1 MLRYSSITKAL
12 YDDRFGVRVLLDQYG
27 PLLGMFIGKPR
38 GKAQKAE
45 DPAEKFTRLVEQAM
59 SRGMSYLEAV
69 RLIDSIDPTLRQRSN
84 ELTTLRREVEQNK
97 RQASKAAWRAE
108 ASRRFKER
116 RGVR

>member
-45 DPAEKFTRLVEQAM
+45 DPAEKFTRLVKEAM
-59 SRGMSYLEAV
+59 AKGMSYTESV
-69 RLIDSIDPTLRQRSN
+69 RFIDSIDPTLRQRSN
-84 ELTTLRREVEQNK
+84 ELATLRREVEQNK
-97 RQASKAAWRAE
+97 KQASKAQWRAE
-108 ASRRFKER
+108 ASRRFNARKAGR
-116 RGVR
+116 